1 MPARIGSKYLAM
13 SQEGVYLDTVSCSR
27 LREFLLGKT
36 KPTPPTVAKPETL
49 TPEAVSK
56 ADAINAQ
63 RRADYDQFR
72 HIGLVEATSANLGG
86 RSRRIY
92 ARVCLNGRTLHA
104 DIVTG
109 MLFEGDRCLSSTRV
123 LLDGPFTDLSHKEA
137 RAYLNAKKQ
146 LSGEGVE

>member
-1 MPARIGSKYLAM
+1 MPARIDSKYLSM
-13 SQEGVYLDTVSCSR
+13 SHEGAYLDTVSCGR

-36 KPTPPTVAKPETL
+36 KPTPPTPLKPEKL
-49 TPEAVSK
+49 TPKAVSK

-72 HIGLVEATSANLGG
+72 HIGLVEATSVNLGG

-92 ARVCLNGRTLHA
+92 ARVNLHGRELHA

-109 MLFEGDRCLSSTRV
+109 MLFEGERCLSSTRV
-123 LLDGPFTDLSHKEA
+123 LLDGQFTEATHKKA
-137 RAYLNAKKQ
+137 RAYLNAKMQ
-146 LSGEGVE
+146 LIG